1 MFGPKREKITG
12 GWRKL
17 QRGKLRDLYILRSA
31 SIIRAINSRMM
42 TRQGTLHVCEEEEWA
57 LLFGGEN

>member
-17 QRGKLRDLYILRSA
+17 HRGKLRDLYVLSTA
-31 SIIRAINSRMM
+31 SIIKAIKSKMM
-42 TRQGTLHVCEEEEWA
+42 TEPGHAARM
-57 LLFGGEN
+57 